1 MNLLINKTELK
12 YLLETKRGSIGHKL
26 SDGLENAFSGIGY
39 LASVAI
45 AEYDEIWFL
54 SGGTIK
60 VLLIIIGI
68 ILIILSF
75 FIKDTNKK
83 IEKDMEE
90 LSFSF
95 YQEISTLKR
104 RMKIIEEE
112 LMIEN
117 TSKPLPTKKSPPA
130 IHEILKN
137 QVLELHK
144 QGFSMDEISARS
156 SLTIEQIKSV
166 ISGVYK

>member
-1 MNLLINKTELK
+1 MDI
-12 YLLETKRGSIGHKL
+12 
-26 SDGLENAFSGIGY
+26 FS
-39 LASVAI
+39 V
-45 AEYDEIWFL
+45 
-54 SGGTIK
+54 T
-60 VLLIIIGI
+60 LIIIGI
-68 ILIILSF
+68 ILIIISF

-95 YQEISTLKR
+95 YQETSTLKR

-117 TSKPLPTKKSPPA
+117 RSKPLPSKKSTPV

-144 QGFSMDEISARS
+144 QGFSLGEISARS
-156 SLTIEQIKSV
+156 SLTIDQIKSV
-166 ISGVYK
+166 IGGANK

>member
-1 MNLLINKTELK
+1 VNKL
-12 YLLETKRGSIGHKL
+12 
-26 SDGLENAFSGIGY
+26 DVFS
-39 LASVAI
+39 V
-45 AEYDEIWFL
+45 
-54 SGGTIK
+54 T
-60 VLLIIIGI
+60 LIIIGI

-90 LSFSF
+90 LSFSL

-117 TSKPLPTKKSPPA
+117 MGKPLPTKKSPPV

-144 QGFSMDEISARS
+144 QGFSIDEISARS

-166 ISGVYK
+166 IGGVNK